1 MLKKDFD
8 KMKQIVIELFD
19 TADADSNGVI
29 DRTEFYSA
37 FSIAP
42 ESMFEMLDKNQ
53 DGKLDRQ
60 ETLQFLLKMLQDE
73 SQ

>member
-8 KMKQIVIELFD
+8 KMKSIVIELFD

-37 FSIAP
+37 FSMAP
-42 ESMFEMLDKNQ
+42 ESMFEMLDKN
-53 DGKLDRQ
+53 
-60 ETLQFLLKMLQDE
+60 
-73 SQ
+73 